1 MTNLF
6 LKFADE
12 AQANDVLYVYE
23 PTAWDNSDP
32 ENPVATAYEPLPLF
46 ANIDIIGTIY
56 KPTGEML
63 MGDDG
68 EYPAMAALD
77 GWHVNVLV
85 VDEDAS
91 ALAPYAVTPAV
102 PVRVWG

>member
-1 MTNLF
+1 MTSYY

-12 AQANDVLYVYE
+12 AEANAVLITTVDE
-23 PTAWDNSDP
+23 ISDEEGIVVP
-32 ENPVATAYEPLPLF
+32 ASVTPNY
-46 ANIDIIGTIY
+46 ANIDIIGVIY

-63 MGDDG
+63 MGEDG

-91 ALAPYAVTPAV
+91 ALEPYAVTPAV

>member
-1 MTNLF
+1 MTSYY

-12 AQANDVLYVYE
+12 AEANAVLITTVDEISDEEGSIIVQASVTPNY
-23 PTAWDNSDP
+23 
-32 ENPVATAYEPLPLF
+32 
-46 ANIDIIGTIY
+46 ANIDTIGIIY

-63 MGDDG
+63 QGEDG
-68 EYPAMAALD
+68 EYPAMEALP

-91 ALAPYAVTPAV
+91 ALEPYAVTPAV